1 MSWTPNSALKVPDEK
16 MKSEIYLIRHGE
28 TAWSLSGQ
36 HTGRTDIALT
46 EAGKL
51 QAAGIAARLGQKQF
65 QLVLTSPLQR
75 AAETCRLAGFGPVAQ
90 VEPNLMEWNYGNY
103 DGLTSSQIR
112 EKTPG
117 WTVWTQPVP
126 GGETK
131 SEVAA
136 RASAVLTRARAAVGD
151 VALFSHGH
159 LLRVLL
165 ATWLGLPPEDG
176 KLFALATASITILGY
191 EHETPVILL
200 RP

>member
-1 MSWTPNSALKVPDEK
+1 
-16 MKSEIYLIRHGE
+16 
-28 TAWSLSGQ
+28 
-36 HTGRTDIALT
+36 
-46 EAGKL
+46 
-51 QAAGIAARLGQKQF
+51 
-65 QLVLTSPLQR
+65 
-75 AAETCRLAGFGPVAQ
+75 
-90 VEPNLMEWNYGNY
+90 MEWNYGNY

-112 EKTPG
+112 EKVPG
-117 WTVWTQPVP
+117 WTVWTHPVP

-136 RASAVLTRARAAVGD
+136 RASAVMTRARAAGGD